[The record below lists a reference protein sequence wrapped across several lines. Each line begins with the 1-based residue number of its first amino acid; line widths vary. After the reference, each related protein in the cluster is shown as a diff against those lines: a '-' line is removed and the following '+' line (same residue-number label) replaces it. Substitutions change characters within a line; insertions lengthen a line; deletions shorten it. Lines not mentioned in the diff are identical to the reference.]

1 MIYTCFMEQIM
12 AEIKSTKTNQNKIRG
27 RLFDNRDFIINA
39 FSQPLCDHTGD
50 PTKGRTINGY

>member
-1 MIYTCFMEQIM
+1 MEQIM

-50 PTKGRTINGY
+50 PTKGGTINGY